1 MKRMKVLFGQRR
13 IMVLATLAI
22 LVLTAAALVASSA
35 SFTATSANPGNQ
47 FTTGDLSIGNYEG
60 DGTTDNE
67 GDVIAS
73 LPMLDM
79 APGDTSAGTAV
90 IVNEGS
96 VSGDFTLTP
105 SYTGSDLL
113 ADQLVLDVEMD
124 DVSIY
129 HGALADFGAED
140 LGTWA
145 GGEDHKF
152 DFAVEFPIASGNAY
166 QNLGATLNLDW
177 SAISVPTP

>member
-13 IMVLATLAI
+13 MMVLVTLTI
-22 LVLTAAALVASSA
+22 LVLAAAALAASSA
-35 SFTATSANPGNQ
+35 SFTATSANPDNV
-47 FTTGDLSIGNYEG
+47 FTAGDLSIGNYLA

-67 GDVIAS
+67 GEVIAS
-73 LPMLDM
+73 LPMSNM
-79 APGDTSAGTAV
+79 APGETSAGTAV

-105 SYTGSDLL
+105 SVAGSSVL

-124 DVSIY
+124 DVNIY
-129 HGALADFGAED
+129 HGALSGFGVED

-145 GGEDHKF
+145 GDDDHKF
-152 DFAVEFPIASGNAY
+152 DFAVEFPASSGNAY
-166 QNLGATLNLDW
+166 QNLTSTLTLNW
-177 SAISVPTP
+177 SAVSN